1 MTERSDIYKS
11 SIVNRQSSIPALPS
25 WVMIHIVRIC
35 NKILTFLICFVTLWA
50 CLTSPVPA
58 SVSKKNVDH
67 FELVQKKLVK
77 DGFDHEKIQRLYSR
91 PQVFFETKGV
101 TLLFTY
107 SEAKLDYDQFA
118 ADRPID
124 KAKKYMLKYKKDL
137 DRTEKAYG
145 VDSHVITAI
154 LLVESRLGKYL
165 GTRSTLNTLSTLAAL
180 MDPHTRT
187 EFYDQ
192 IPPAKRVSRKKFEK
206 SAQKRSKWAYKELK
220 AFLEYTHQEG
230 LDPAEIPG
238 SFAGALGL
246 SQFMPSSILT
256 YGKDGNNDGSID
268 LYTHADA
275 IASIANYLKSHGWY
289 PGISRKKAEK
299 VIYRYNHS
307 EYYVKAIL
315 KIAGLLKS

>member
-1 MTERSDIYKS
+1 MCMAMFGLCL
-11 SIVNRQSSIPALPS
+11 IP
-25 WVMIHIVRIC
+25 
-35 NKILTFLICFVTLWA
+35 
-50 CLTSPVPA
+50 PVPA
-58 SVSKKNVDH
+58 SAKKNVDY
-67 FELVQKKLVK
+67 FESLQKKLVK
-77 DGFDHEKIQRLYSR
+77 DGFSHEKIQRLYSR

-124 KAKKYMLKYKKDL
+124 KAKKYMGKYKEDL

-154 LLVESRLGKYL
+154 LLVETRLGKYL
-165 GTRSTLNTLSTLAAL
+165 GTRSTLNTLSTLASL
-180 MDPHTRT
+180 MDPDRRS
-187 EFYDQ
+187 EFYEQ
-192 IPPAKRVSRKKFEK
+192 IPQAKRISRKKFEE

-220 AFLEYTHQEG
+220 AFLEYTQQEG
-230 LDPAEIPG
+230 FDPAEIPG

-246 SQFMPSSILT
+246 SQFMPSSILA

-275 IASIANYLKSHGWY
+275 IASIANYLKSHGWH

-299 VIYRYNHS
+299 VIYKYNHS

-315 KIAGLLKS
+315 KIADLLKS

>member
-1 MTERSDIYKS
+1 MTERSDIHKS
-11 SIVNRQSSIPALPS
+11 SIVNRQSSIPALPG

-35 NKILTFLICFVTLWA
+35 NKILTFLICFVVLSA

-58 SVSKKNVDH
+58 STKKNVDH
-67 FELVQKKLVK
+67 FELLQKKLIK
-77 DGFDHEKIQRLYSR
+77 DGFNHKKIQRLYSR
-91 PQVFFETKGV
+91 PQVFFETEGV

-118 ADRPID
+118 ADGPIS
-124 KAKKYMLKYKKDL
+124 KAKKYMGKYKEDL

-145 VDSHVITAI
+145 VDSRVITAI
-154 LLVESRLGKYL
+154 LLVETRLGKYL
-165 GTRSTLNTLSTLAAL
+165 GTRSTLNTLSTLASL
-180 MDPHTRT
+180 MDPDRRS

-192 IPPAKRVSRKKFEK
+192 IPQAKRISRKKFEK
-206 SAQKRSKWAYKELK
+206 SAQRRSKWAYKELK

-230 LDPAEIPG
+230 FDPAEIPG
-238 SFAGALGL
+238 SFAGAMGL
-246 SQFMPSSILT
+246 SQFMPSSILN

-268 LYTHADA
+268 LYTHPDA
-275 IASIANYLKSHGWY
+275 IASIANYLKSHGWR

-299 VIYRYNHS
+299 VIYQYNHS

-315 KIAGLLKS
+315 KIADLLKS